1 MDDWMRSVKRPGKQ
15 WMLYVQIGV
24 LVLIGLAVASAYA
37 VSRFATANWHYR

>member
-24 LVLIGLAVASAYA
+24 LALIGLAVAVAYV
-37 VSRFATANWHYR
+37 VSRFAQPN